1 MKKIGFI
8 GAGNM
13 ATAIIKGIIARNGNA
28 DNINVFDVSEEKQNL
43 MKELGAAV
51 CGSCADVT
59 AKSDII
65 VLAVKPQHYAEAIA
79 SLKDAATAEKTFVSI
94 AAGISISY
102 VQNAL
107 GKACPVVRV
116 MPNTP
121 LLLGK
126 GASALCPSDN
136 ISEEDKQI
144 VEELFAGSGVC
155 EYITEEH
162 MNEIISVNG
171 SSPAYIYLFAK
182 AMADYAES
190 CGIDYD
196 KAMNLICAT
205 LEGSAAMLRESG
217 DSADVLIEKVSS
229 KGGTTIAALEQL
241 RSRGFTEALT
251 EAMKACTNRAE
262 ELLGTDGVLEALN
275 RDPDG
280 APEELI
286 EHVESAISTFVGDAP
301 QFDDLTML
309 VIKRTK

>member
-13 ATAIIKGIIARNGNA
+13 ATAIIKGLIAQNNSA
-28 DNINVFDVSEEKQNL
+28 DNISVYDLSEEKCDI
-43 MKELGAAV
+43 MRAMGVSVAPSSPDVVKE
-51 CGSCADVT
+51 
-59 AKSDII
+59 SDII
-65 VLAVKPQHYAEAIA
+65 VLAVKPQHYSDVLEEI
-79 SLKDAATAEKTFVSI
+79 KPYVTETKTFVSI

-107 GKACPVVRV
+107 GCSCPTVRV

-121 LLLGK
+121 LLLKK

-136 ISEEDKQI
+136 IGEEEKQ
-144 VEELFAGSGVC
+144 VVYDMFAGSGVC
-155 EYITEEH
+155 EYITEDH

-182 AMADYAES
+182 SMADYAQS

-217 DSADVLIEKVSS
+217 DTPDVLIQKVSS
-229 KGGTTIAALEQL
+229 KGGTTIAALDVL
-241 RSRGFTEALT
+241 RERGFAESITD
-251 EAMKACTNRAE
+251 AMKACTKRAE
-262 ELLGTDGVLEALN
+262 ELG
-275 RDPDG
+275 R
-280 APEELI
+280 
-286 EHVESAISTFVGDAP
+286 
-301 QFDDLTML
+301 
-309 VIKRTK
+309 

>member
-13 ATAIIKGIIARNGNA
+13 ATAIIKGIVARNKSAEGIYVY
-28 DNINVFDVSEEKQNL
+28 DLSEEKQRL
-43 MKELGAAV
+43 IQELGAAV
-51 CGSCADVT
+51 CVSCADVT
-59 AKSDII
+59 EKSDII
-65 VLAVKPQHYAEAIA
+65 VLAVKPQNYAEAIA
-79 SLKDAATAEKTFVSI
+79 SLRSAATLDKTFVSI
-94 AAGISISY
+94 AAGISIAY
-102 VQNAL
+102 VQRAL
-107 GKACPVVRV
+107 GMACPVVRV

-126 GASALCPSDN
+126 GASALCPSEN
-136 ISEEDKQI
+136 ISDEDKAV
-144 VEELFAGSGVC
+144 VESMFAGSGVC

-162 MNEIISVNG
+162 MNEIIAVNG

-182 AMADYAES
+182 AMADYAAS

-241 RSRGFTEALT
+241 RAHGFTQAIHD
-251 EAMKACTNRAE
+251 AMDACTKRAE
-262 ELLGTDGVLEALN
+262 ELG
-275 RDPDG
+275 R
-280 APEELI
+280 
-286 EHVESAISTFVGDAP
+286 
-301 QFDDLTML
+301 
-309 VIKRTK
+309 